1 MLDVRRLIPR
11 HPRRGCGAGARR
23 RRRITSKAGHDQPVV
38 YRADTIR
45 RSGRDLL
52 RLPTPGDPIGTPTV
66 LLHQFMGSLGNYDPV
81 HQRRPNV
88 VVDQS
93 FAWITVDVRS
103 VAIER
108 G

>member
-1 MLDVRRLIPR
+1 MTSYTHNTAPTEFIEADGTRFTYRRF
-11 HPRRGCGAGARR
+11 GN
-23 RRRITSKAGHDQPVV
+23 
-38 YRADTIR
+38 
-45 RSGRDLL
+45 
-52 RLPTPGDPIGTPTV
+52 PTGTPMV
-66 LLHQFMGSLGNYDPV
+66 LLQHFMGNLGNYDPG

>member
-1 MLDVRRLIPR
+1 MP
-11 HPRRGCGAGARR
+11 P
-23 RRRITSKAGHDQPVV
+23 P
-38 YRADTIR
+38 
-45 RSGRDLL
+45 SGSP
-52 RLPTPGDPIGTPTV
+52 LPTPGDPTGTPMV
-66 LLHQFMGSLGNYDPV
+66 LLHQFMGNLGNYDPG

>member
-1 MLDVRRLIPR
+1 M
-11 HPRRGCGAGARR
+11 
-23 RRRITSKAGHDQPVV
+23 
-38 YRADTIR
+38 
-45 RSGRDLL
+45 
-52 RLPTPGDPIGTPTV
+52 V
-66 LLHQFMGSLGNYDPV
+66 LLHQFMGNLGNDDPG

>member
-1 MLDVRRLIPR
+1 MKRRTRFLYV
-11 HPRRGCGAGARR
+11 AGTVAASAA
-23 RRRITSKAGHDQPVV
+23 IVAWGGVASAANHAATVGSP
-38 YRADTIR
+38 
-45 RSGRDLL
+45 
-52 RLPTPGDPIGTPTV
+52 LPTPGDPTGTPMV
-66 LLHQFMGSLGNYDPV
+66 LLHEFMGNLGNYDPG